1 MTKSFLVIVS
11 TLLIGIAG
19 CANSQETGGNA
30 AQASDKK
37 SDPAK
42 LIPRDVLFG
51 NPDKAQARLSYDG
64 KHISFIAPTDGVL
77 NVWVA
82 PTNDLNAAKPVT
94 HDKKR
99 GIRQYQWAYNNEQI
113 LYLQDE
119 GGNENWNVHVV
130 DLTGELRVSKQGL
143 GQIVAQLAAGG
154 YVETVPDPAD
164 RRAKLIRRTARGDE
178 VTRTI
183 RALVTRVEARW
194 RREVGAERYAVFRAV
209 LSELI
214 EPPPARARRNR
225 AAPERRG

>member
-1 MTKSFLVIVS
+1 MAPVNRVAERRPDHMAY
-11 TLLIGIAG
+11 LLNRI
-19 CANSQETGGNA
+19 NRRLA
-30 AQASDKK
+30 AEAVP
-37 SDPAK
+37 PAE
-42 LIPRDVLFG
+42 LAAALTV
-51 NPDKAQARLSYDG
+51 AQARLLDVIPPPG
-64 KHISFIAPTDGVL
+64 C
-77 NVWVA
+77 
-82 PTNDLNAAKPVT
+82 
-94 HDKKR
+94 R
-99 GIRQYQWAYNNEQI
+99 
-113 LYLQDE
+113 
-119 GGNENWNVHVV
+119 VV

-214 EPPPARARRNR
+214 EPPPERTRRNR

>member
-1 MTKSFLVIVS
+1 MAPVNRVAERRPDHMAY
-11 TLLIGIAG
+11 LLNRI
-19 CANSQETGGNA
+19 NRRLA
-30 AQASDKK
+30 AEAVP
-37 SDPAK
+37 PAE
-42 LIPRDVLFG
+42 LAAALTV
-51 NPDKAQARLSYDG
+51 AQARLLDVIPPPG
-64 KHISFIAPTDGVL
+64 C
-77 NVWVA
+77 
-82 PTNDLNAAKPVT
+82 
-94 HDKKR
+94 R
-99 GIRQYQWAYNNEQI
+99 
-113 LYLQDE
+113 
-119 GGNENWNVHVV
+119 VV

-214 EPPPARARRNR
+214 EPPPARTRRIR

>member
-1 MTKSFLVIVS
+1 MAPVNRVAERRPDHMAY
-11 TLLIGIAG
+11 LLNRI
-19 CANSQETGGNA
+19 NRRLA
-30 AQASDKK
+30 AEAVP
-37 SDPAK
+37 PAE
-42 LIPRDVLFG
+42 LAAALTV
-51 NPDKAQARLSYDG
+51 AQARLLDVIPPPG
-64 KHISFIAPTDGVL
+64 C
-77 NVWVA
+77 
-82 PTNDLNAAKPVT
+82 
-94 HDKKR
+94 R
-99 GIRQYQWAYNNEQI
+99 
-113 LYLQDE
+113 
-119 GGNENWNVHVV
+119 VV

-143 GQIVAQLAAGG
+143 GQIIAQLAAGG